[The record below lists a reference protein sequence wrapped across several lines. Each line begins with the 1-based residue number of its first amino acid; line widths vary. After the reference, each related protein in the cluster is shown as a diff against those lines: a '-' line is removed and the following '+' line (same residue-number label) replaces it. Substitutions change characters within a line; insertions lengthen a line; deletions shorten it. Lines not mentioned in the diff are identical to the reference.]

1 MLLIALLG
9 AYAASGECA
18 ARNAG
23 NASGRSPM
31 GTTLQ
36 CAARNAGNASG
47 RSPMGTTPQCAA
59 RNGVNASGRSP
70 MGTTLQSA
78 ARASAP
84 EHRMPAESP
93 RAARIGIP
101 EGSRPARS
109 FQYGVE
115 QTLVFSVFQRH
126 EQTRVSYAMPF
137 SVLPAGLESPSQTE
151 VAFVAMSAAGGSR
164 SADFKTPVASARIV
178 SRSALAAQLVA
189 EVNAER
195 AQRGLTRLSEDS
207 DLTAAAR
214 IRAREI
220 ASVFSHTRPDGS
232 SCFTVS
238 EKAYGENIARG
249 HGSVDRVMAAWM
261 SSAGHRANILRA
273 SYGSIG
279 VCCLQIDGVY
289 CWVQLFGK

>member
-1 MLLIALLG
+1 MNIRKLGGTMLLIALLG

-31 GTTLQ
+31 ETTLQ

-47 RSPMGTTPQCAA
+47 HSPMGTAPQCAA
-59 RNGVNASGRSP
+59 RIGV
-70 MGTTLQSA
+70 
-78 ARASAP
+78 
-84 EHRMPAESP
+84 
-93 RAARIGIP
+93 P
-101 EGSRPARS
+101 EGSRPARC
-109 FQYGVE
+109 FQHSAE
-115 QTLVFSVFQRH
+115 QTSVFSAFRRQ
-126 EQTRVSYAMPF
+126 EQTKVSYVLPF
-137 SVLPAGLESPSQTE
+137 SVLPAGSESPLQTE
-151 VAFVAMSAAGGSR
+151 VAFVAMSAAGRSR
-164 SADFKTPVASARIV
+164 SADFETSVASARIV
-178 SRSALAAQLVA
+178 SRSALAAQLIA

-195 AQRGLTRLSEDS
+195 AQRGLTPLSEDS
-207 DLTAAAR
+207 DLSAAAR